1 MAVRIGFIGTG
12 GIAQMHL
19 RNLQRLE
26 QAQVVGVFD
35 VDPDR
40 AQAAALMFAEARVYQ
55 SYQALLEQGSLDAVY
70 VCLPPFAHERQE
82 IDAAAA
88 GVNLF
93 VEKPIAI
100 TIERA
105 REINE
110 AIQRAGVIAAVGYNW
125 RWLDITDRA
134 REILKT
140 TPIALALG
148 YWLGGMPGVPWWRR
162 KDQSGG
168 QIVEQTTHIFD
179 LARYLLGEVEWVH
192 AVGFQGLMSDVQDYS
207 TEDASVV
214 TLKFASGTIATIA
227 STDLLP
233 SGAGK
238 IGLDL
243 IGRDVRVEHA
253 NRTLTVYR
261 RGERTTYDALVDPYL
276 VEDQAFVE
284 AVATGDAS
292 RLRSTYP
299 DAVKTHLV
307 TMTANRSLETGQVER
322 VPLE

>member
-12 GIAQMHL
+12 GIAQMHM
-19 RNLQRLE
+19 RNLQRIE
-26 QAQVVGVFD
+26 QANVVGMFD
-35 VDPDR
+35 VAEDR
-40 AQAAALMFAEARVYQ
+40 AQAAAAMFPGSKVYP
-55 SYQALLEQGSLDAVY
+55 SYQALLEQADLDAVY

-88 GVNLF
+88 GINLF
-93 VEKPIAI
+93 VEKPLGV
-100 TIERA
+100 TLDGV

-110 AIQRAGVIAAVGYNW
+110 AIARAGVIAAVGYNW

-134 REILKT
+134 RDILKD

-192 AVGFQGLMSDVQDYS
+192 AAGFQGLMTDIENYS
-207 TEDASVV
+207 TEDASNV
-214 TLKFASGTIATIA
+214 TLKFASGTVATIT

-233 SGAGK
+233 YGAGK

-243 IGRDVRVEHA
+243 IGRDIRLEHA

-261 RGERTTYDALVDPYL
+261 RGERTTYDAMVDPYL
-276 VEDQAFVE
+276 VEDETFVQ
-284 AVATGDAS
+284 AVASGDPS
-292 RLRSTYP
+292 RLRSTYA
-299 DAVKTHLV
+299 DALKTHLV
-307 TMTANRSLETGQVER
+307 TMTANRSLETGKVEP
-322 VPLE
+322 VPAA